1 MKNVV
6 FYTVKNMRKTI
17 LLEGRKFCLFPSI
30 RVLLL
35 LNTSVHDYIERGIFY
50 RKKVIWE
57 VLIKTAYIN
66 IAKFEF
72 CLNLWPM
79 YNILFQQY
87 LLYKY
92 NEYAR
97 SVTGIVA
104 DSRVPV
110 LPQSIAFI
118 LCINSLGKDMNPPLL
133 QQTICHIVG
142 YKVLTRV
149 KC

>member
-50 RKKVIWE
+50 RKKVTWE

-110 LPQSIAFI
+110 LP
-118 LCINSLGKDMNPPLL
+118 
-133 QQTICHIVG
+133 
-142 YKVLTRV
+142 
-149 KC
+149 